1 MEHCFVQ
8 KLEDEFRIERTQ
20 QEMFYV
26 HRPPMMRS
34 SSSASN
40 AMELTSD
47 RTDKAKS
54 VALDYIRSGSV
65 EGKSSP
71 SSKRSSLSSKRSS
84 LQNLDDVVL
93 GQPPLSRPNSI
104 PNGNNS

>member
-1 MEHCFVQ
+1 MEHCFLQ
-8 KLEDEFRIERTQ
+8 KLEDEFRKERTQ

-54 VALDYIRSGSV
+54 VALDYIRAGSV

-71 SSKRSSLSSKRSS
+71 SSKRSS

-93 GQPPLSRPNSI
+93 GQPPLARPNSI

>member
-1 MEHCFVQ
+1 MKHCFVQ
-8 KLEDEFRIERTQ
+8 KLEDEFRKERTQ

-54 VALDYIRSGSV
+54 VALDYIRAGSV

-71 SSKRSSLSSKRSS
+71 SKRSS

>member
-1 MEHCFVQ
+1 MWNTASLQ
-8 KLEDEFRIERTQ
+8 KLEDEFRKERTQ

-47 RTDKAKS
+47 RTEKAKS
-54 VALDYIRSGSV
+54 VALDYIRAGSV

-71 SSKRSSLSSKRSS
+71 PLKRTS